1 MPSLQIRNLPNH
13 VYEALARR
21 AQRQRRSLAQQAV
34 AELSRIP
41 EAERRLRRIE
51 VIENLRKQL
60 RRQSRRKLSVS
71 PARLVREDRNR

>member
-41 EAERRLRRIE
+41 EAERRLRRIQ